1 MYLLALLFFPGTLIH
16 ELAHMF
22 MAALLFVR
30 VGKIELFPQRQG
42 ESIKLGSVA
51 IAHTDP
57 FRRALIGLA
66 PLFVGLLLLWSSIY
80 YFGGFPLQPWYVNI
94 MLLVFCIF
102 ELANTM
108 FSSKRDV
115 EGIPALLIVLFLFIL
130 AAYFLGIRLPQSW
143 LTYFASA
150 QVNYFLMQLIFY
162 LSLPLI
168 LDGILLAAAKILTKK
183 H

>member
-1 MYLLALLFFPGTLIH
+1 
-16 ELAHMF
+16 MF

-51 IAHTDP
+51 IAQTDP

-66 PLFVGLLLLWSSIY
+66 PLFVGLLLLCISIY
-80 YFGGFPLQPWYVNI
+80 YFSEFPLQPWYINI
-94 MLLVFCIF
+94 LLLVFCIF

-115 EGIPALLIVLFLFIL
+115 EGIPALLIVLLLFIL
-130 AAYFLGIRLPQSW
+130 AGYFLGIRLPQSW
-143 LTYFASA
+143 LTYFSS
-150 QVNYFLMQLIFY
+150 QVVQDFLMQLIFY
-162 LSLPLI
+162 ISNCVLI
-168 LDGILLAAAKILTKK
+168 NFCNFFYNHQLAW
-183 H
+183 